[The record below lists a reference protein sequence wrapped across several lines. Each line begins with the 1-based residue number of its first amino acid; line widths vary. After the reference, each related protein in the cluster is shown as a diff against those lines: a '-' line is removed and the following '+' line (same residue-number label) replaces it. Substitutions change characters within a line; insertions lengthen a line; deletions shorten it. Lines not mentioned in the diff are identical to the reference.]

1 MSLTWT
7 VFEILGTVAFAF
19 SGATVGL
26 ARGMDVFGI
35 ALLSV
40 VTAVGGGILR
50 DVLAGIFPP
59 FALRGPDGIV
69 LALVT
74 AAAVCIGFRYFRGP
88 CRGRKLVL
96 FAYRVSDT
104 AGLAAFTVTGV
115 ITAIHSYP
123 GYRYVLPVLLGLIT
137 AVGGG
142 ILRDVLAQ
150 KVPVV
155 LYEDVYAMASVLGSG
170 VLLSAFCIRIQG
182 LHMHR
187 GAGSARYFFSA
198 SARSFSGGD
207 SIIPQ
212 GCTAAE
218 VDRRN
223 ESWQIVFDYL
233 TAGKSIFIIFINSEI
248 RGGGSW

>member
-1 MSLTWT
+1 MSLTWA

-19 SGATVGL
+19 SGAAVGL
-26 ARGMDVFGI
+26 TRGMDVFGI

-59 FALRGPDGIV
+59 FALCGPDGIIF
-69 LALVT
+69 ALMT
-74 AAAVCIGFRYFRGP
+74 AAAVCIGFRHFHIPR
-88 CRGRKLVL
+88 RGRKLVL

-115 ITAIHSYP
+115 MTAIDSYP

-155 LYEDVYAMASVLGSG
+155 LYEDVYAMASVFGGIVICVLYPLTGIVYASWG
-170 VLLSAFCIRIQG
+170 GFGAVLLLRICAI
-182 LHMHR
+182 LSVETLSSR
-187 GAGSARYFFSA
+187 KGARQRKWIAGMKAG
-198 SARSFSGGD
+198 RSFL
-207 SIIPQ
+207 I
-212 GCTAAE
+212 T
-218 VDRRN
+218 
-223 ESWQIVFDYL
+223 
-233 TAGKSIFIIFINSEI
+233 
-248 RGGGSW
+248 

>member
-1 MSLTWT
+1 MSLTWA

-19 SGATVGL
+19 SGAAVGL

-59 FALRGPDGIV
+59 FALCGPDGIIF
-69 LALVT
+69 ALMT
-74 AAAVCIGFRYFRGP
+74 AAAVCIGFRHFHIPR
-88 CRGRKLVL
+88 RGRKLVL

-115 ITAIHSYP
+115 M
-123 GYRYVLPVLLGLIT
+123 T

-155 LYEDVYAMASVLGSG
+155 LYEDVYAMASVFGGIVICVLYPLTGIVYASWGGFGAVLLLRICAILFGWRLYHPARTHGSG
-170 VLLSAFCIRIQG
+170 S
-182 LHMHR
+182 
-187 GAGSARYFFSA
+187 GSR
-198 SARSFSGGD
+198 
-207 SIIPQ
+207 
-212 GCTAAE
+212 E
-218 VDRRN
+218 
-223 ESWQIVFDYL
+223 
-233 TAGKSIFIIFINSEI
+233 
-248 RGGGSW
+248 

>member
-1 MSLTWT
+1 MSLTWA

-74 AAAVCIGFRYFRGP
+74 AAAVCIGFRHFHIPR
-88 CRGRKLVL
+88 RGRKLVL
-96 FAYRVSDT
+96 FAYR
-104 AGLAAFTVTGV
+104 
-115 ITAIHSYP
+115 
-123 GYRYVLPVLLGLIT
+123 VLLGLIT

-155 LYEDVYAMASVLGSG
+155 LYEDVYAMASVLGGIVICVLYPLTGIVYASWG
-170 VLLSAFCIRIQG
+170 GFGAVLLLRICAIIFG
-182 LHMHR
+182 WRLYR
-187 GAGSARYFFSA
+187 PARIH
-198 SARSFSGGD
+198 G
-207 SIIPQ
+207 
-212 GCTAAE
+212 
-218 VDRRN
+218 
-223 ESWQIVFDYL
+223 
-233 TAGKSIFIIFINSEI
+233 GKS
-248 RGGGSW
+248 GSRE

>member
-1 MSLTWT
+1 MSLTWA

-19 SGATVGL
+19 SGAAVGL

-88 CRGRKLVL
+88 RRGRKLVL

-123 GYRYVLPVLLGLIT
+123 GYRYVIPVLLGLIT
-137 AVGGG
+137 AVGAVFFVTCWRRKFLWYCMKMCMPW
-142 ILRDVLAQ
+142 LRC
-150 KVPVV
+150 
-155 LYEDVYAMASVLGSG
+155 SG
-170 VLLSAFCIRIQG
+170 VLLSASCIHSRG
-182 LHMHR
+182 LYMRH
-187 GAGSARYFFSA
+187 GADLARFFFSA

-212 GCTAAE
+212 GRTAAE
-218 VDRRN
+218 ADRGN
-223 ESWQIVFDYL
+223 ESRQIVFDHL
-233 TAGKSIFIIFINSEI
+233 TAGKSIFIISINGEI
-248 RGGGSW
+248 RGGSW

>member
-1 MSLTWT
+1 MSLTWA

-19 SGATVGL
+19 SGAAVGL

-59 FALRGPDGIV
+59 FALRGPDGIIF
-69 LALVT
+69 ALMT
-74 AAAVCIGFRYFRGP
+74 AAAVCIGFRHFHIPR
-88 CRGRKLVL
+88 RGRKLVL

-104 AGLAAFTVTGV
+104 AGLAAFTVTGAMA
-115 ITAIHSYP
+115 AIDSYP
-123 GYRYVLPVLLGLIT
+123 GYRYVLPVLIGLIT

-155 LYEDVYAMASVLGSG
+155 LYEDVYAMASVLGG
-170 VLLSAFCIRIQG
+170 YCYLRP
-182 LHMHR
+182 
-187 GAGSARYFFSA
+187 A
-198 SARSFSGGD
+198 SAHGDCICVMGRIWRGSSSPHLRDPFRVETLSSRKDARQRKWIAGMKAGRSFL
-207 SIIPQ
+207 I
-212 GCTAAE
+212 T
-218 VDRRN
+218 
-223 ESWQIVFDYL
+223 
-233 TAGKSIFIIFINSEI
+233 
-248 RGGGSW
+248 

>member
-1 MSLTWT
+1 MSLTWA

-19 SGATVGL
+19 SGAAVGL

-59 FALRGPDGIV
+59 FALRGPDGIIF
-69 LALVT
+69 ALMT
-74 AAAVCIGFRYFRGP
+74 AAAVCIGFRHFHIPR
-88 CRGRKLVL
+88 RGRKLVF

-104 AGLAAFTVTGV
+104 AGLAAFTVTGAM
-115 ITAIHSYP
+115 TAIDSYP

-155 LYEDVYAMASVLGSG
+155 LYEDVYAMASVVGGIVICVLYPLTGIVYASWGGFGAVLLLRICAILFGWRLYHPARTHGSG
-170 VLLSAFCIRIQG
+170 S
-182 LHMHR
+182 
-187 GAGSARYFFSA
+187 GSR
-198 SARSFSGGD
+198 
-207 SIIPQ
+207 
-212 GCTAAE
+212 E
-218 VDRRN
+218 
-223 ESWQIVFDYL
+223 
-233 TAGKSIFIIFINSEI
+233 
-248 RGGGSW
+248 

>member
-1 MSLTWT
+1 MSLTWA

-88 CRGRKLVL
+88 RRGRKLVL

-155 LYEDVYAMASVLGSG
+155 LYEDVYAMLRCSEVSSYAS
-170 VLLSAFCIRIQG
+170 CIRSRG
-182 LHMHR
+182 LYMRH
-187 GAGSARYFFSA
+187 GADLARYFFSA
-198 SARSFSGGD
+198 SARSFSVGGF
-207 SIIPQ
+207 IVPQ
-212 GCTAAE
+212 GYMAAKA
-218 VDRRN
+218 DRGNR
-223 ESWQIVFDYL
+223 SRQIVFDHL

-248 RGGGSW
+248 RGGLW

>member
-59 FALRGPDGIV
+59 FALRGPDGIIF
-69 LALVT
+69 ALMT
-74 AAAVCIGFRYFRGP
+74 AAAVCIGFRHFHIPR
-88 CRGRKLVL
+88 RGRKLVL

-115 ITAIHSYP
+115 ITAIYSYP

-155 LYEDVYAMASVLGSG
+155 LYEDVYAMASVIGGYCYLRSVSAYRDCICIVERVRRGTSSPHLRNHFWLEVVPSG
-170 VLLSAFCIRIQG
+170 KDTRQRKRI
-182 LHMHR
+182 
-187 GAGSARYFFSA
+187 AGMKAG
-198 SARSFSGGD
+198 RSFL
-207 SIIPQ
+207 I
-212 GCTAAE
+212 T
-218 VDRRN
+218 
-223 ESWQIVFDYL
+223 
-233 TAGKSIFIIFINSEI
+233 
-248 RGGGSW
+248 

>member
-1 MSLTWT
+1 MSLTWA

-88 CRGRKLVL
+88 RRGRKLVL

-155 LYEDVYAMASVLGSG
+155 LYEDVYAMASVLGGIVICVLYPLTGIVYASWG
-170 VLLSAFCIRIQG
+170 GFGAVLLLRICAIILG
-182 LHMHR
+182 WRLYR
-187 GAGSARYFFSA
+187 PARIH
-198 SARSFSGGD
+198 G
-207 SIIPQ
+207 
-212 GCTAAE
+212 
-218 VDRRN
+218 
-223 ESWQIVFDYL
+223 
-233 TAGKSIFIIFINSEI
+233 GKS
-248 RGGGSW
+248 GSRE

>member
-1 MSLTWT
+1 MSLTWA

-19 SGATVGL
+19 SGAAVGL

-74 AAAVCIGFRYFRGP
+74 AAAVCIGFRYFRRSR
-88 CRGRKLVL
+88 RGRKLVL

-142 ILRDVLAQ
+142 ILRDVLAR

-155 LYEDVYAMASVLGSG
+155 LYEDVYAMASVIGGIDICVLYPLTGIVYASWSG
-170 VLLSAFCIRIQG
+170 FGAVLLLRIC
-182 LHMHR
+182 
-187 GAGSARYFFSA
+187 A
-198 SARSFSGGD
+198 
-207 SIIPQ
+207 IIFGWRLYRPVRIH
-212 GCTAAE
+212 G
-218 VDRRN
+218 
-223 ESWQIVFDYL
+223 
-233 TAGKSIFIIFINSEI
+233 GKS
-248 RGGGSW
+248 GSRE

>member
-1 MSLTWT
+1 MSLTWA

-19 SGATVGL
+19 SGAAVGL
-26 ARGMDVFGI
+26 TRGMDVFGI

-59 FALRGPDGIV
+59 FALRGPDGIIF
-69 LALVT
+69 ALMT
-74 AAAVCIGFRYFRGP
+74 AAAVCIGFRHFHIPR
-88 CRGRKLVL
+88 RGRKLVL

-104 AGLAAFTVTGV
+104 AGLAAFTVTGAM
-115 ITAIHSYP
+115 TAIDSYP

-155 LYEDVYAMASVLGSG
+155 LYEDVYAMASVVGGIVICVLYPLTGDCICVMGRIRRGSSSPHLRDPFR
-170 VLLSAFCIRIQG
+170 VETLSSRK
-182 LHMHR
+182 
-187 GAGSARYFFSA
+187 GARQRKWIAGMKAG
-198 SARSFSGGD
+198 RSFL
-207 SIIPQ
+207 I
-212 GCTAAE
+212 T
-218 VDRRN
+218 
-223 ESWQIVFDYL
+223 
-233 TAGKSIFIIFINSEI
+233 
-248 RGGGSW
+248 

>member
-1 MSLTWT
+1 MSLTWA

-19 SGATVGL
+19 SGAAVGL

-59 FALRGPDGIV
+59 FALRGPDGIIF
-69 LALVT
+69 ALVT
-74 AAAVCIGFRYFRGP
+74 AAAVCIGFRYFRGSH
-88 CRGRKLVL
+88 RGRKLVL

-155 LYEDVYAMASVLGSG
+155 LYEDVYAMASVVGGIVICVLYPLTGIIYASWG
-170 VLLSAFCIRIQG
+170 GFGAVLLLRICAIIFG
-182 LHMHR
+182 WRLYR
-187 GAGSARYFFSA
+187 PARIH
-198 SARSFSGGD
+198 G
-207 SIIPQ
+207 
-212 GCTAAE
+212 
-218 VDRRN
+218 
-223 ESWQIVFDYL
+223 
-233 TAGKSIFIIFINSEI
+233 GKS
-248 RGGGSW
+248 GSRE

>member
-1 MSLTWT
+1 MSLTWA

-19 SGATVGL
+19 SGAAVGL

-59 FALRGPDGIV
+59 FALRGPDGIIF
-69 LALVT
+69 ALMT
-74 AAAVCIGFRYFRGP
+74 AAAVCI
-88 CRGRKLVL
+88 
-96 FAYRVSDT
+96 
-104 AGLAAFTVTGV
+104 
-115 ITAIHSYP
+115 

-155 LYEDVYAMASVLGSG
+155 LYEDVYAMASVVGGIVICVLYPLTGIVYASWSGFGAVLLLRICAILFGWRLYHPARAHGSG
-170 VLLSAFCIRIQG
+170 S
-182 LHMHR
+182 
-187 GAGSARYFFSA
+187 GS
-198 SARSFSGGD
+198 
-207 SIIPQ
+207 Q
-212 GCTAAE
+212 E
-218 VDRRN
+218 
-223 ESWQIVFDYL
+223 
-233 TAGKSIFIIFINSEI
+233 
-248 RGGGSW
+248 

>member
-1 MSLTWT
+1 MSLTWA

-19 SGATVGL
+19 SGAAVGL

-59 FALRGPDGIV
+59 FALRGPDGIIF
-69 LALVT
+69 ALMT
-74 AAAVCIGFRYFRGP
+74 AAAVCIGFRHFHIPR
-88 CRGRKLVL
+88 RGRKLVL

-104 AGLAAFTVTGV
+104 AGLAAFTVTGAM
-115 ITAIHSYP
+115 TAIDSYP

-155 LYEDVYAMASVLGSG
+155 LYEDVYAMASVGRYRYMRPVSAHGDCICVMGRIWRGSSSPHLRDPFQ
-170 VLLSAFCIRIQG
+170 VETLSSRK
-182 LHMHR
+182 
-187 GAGSARYFFSA
+187 GARQRKWIAGMKAG
-198 SARSFSGGD
+198 RSFL
-207 SIIPQ
+207 I
-212 GCTAAE
+212 T
-218 VDRRN
+218 
-223 ESWQIVFDYL
+223 
-233 TAGKSIFIIFINSEI
+233 
-248 RGGGSW
+248 

>member
-74 AAAVCIGFRYFRGP
+74 AAAVCI
-88 CRGRKLVL
+88 
-96 FAYRVSDT
+96 VSGISGDPV
-104 AGLAAFTVTGV
+104 GDGNLSFLLIAF
-115 ITAIHSYP
+115 P
-123 GYRYVLPVLLGLIT
+123 
-137 AVGGG
+137 
-142 ILRDVLAQ
+142 
-150 KVPVV
+150 
-155 LYEDVYAMASVLGSG
+155 
-170 VLLSAFCIRIQG
+170 IRQG
-182 LHMHR
+182 LPLSR
-187 GAGSARYFFSA
+187 
-198 SARSFSGGD
+198 
-207 SIIPQ
+207 
-212 GCTAAE
+212 
-218 VDRRN
+218 
-223 ESWQIVFDYL
+223 
-233 TAGKSIFIIFINSEI
+233 
-248 RGGGSW
+248 

>member
-88 CRGRKLVL
+88 HRGRKLVL

-142 ILRDVLAQ
+142 ILRVVLAQ

-155 LYEDVYAMASVLGSG
+155 LYEDVYAMASVLGGIVICVLYPLTGIVYASWG
-170 VLLSAFCIRIQG
+170 GFGAVLLLRICAIIFG
-182 LHMHR
+182 WRLYR
-187 GAGSARYFFSA
+187 PARIH
-198 SARSFSGGD
+198 G
-207 SIIPQ
+207 
-212 GCTAAE
+212 
-218 VDRRN
+218 
-223 ESWQIVFDYL
+223 
-233 TAGKSIFIIFINSEI
+233 GKS
-248 RGGGSW
+248 GSRE

>member
-19 SGATVGL
+19 SGAAVGL

-74 AAAVCIGFRYFRGP
+74 AAAVCIGFRHFHIPR
-88 CRGRKLVL
+88 RGRKLVL

-104 AGLAAFTVTGV
+104 AGLAAFTVTGAM
-115 ITAIHSYP
+115 TAIDSYP

-137 AVGGG
+137 AV
-142 ILRDVLAQ
+142 AQ

-155 LYEDVYAMASVLGSG
+155 LYEDVYAMASVVGGIVICVLYPLTGIVYASWGGFGAVLLLRICAILFGWRLYHPARTHGSG
-170 VLLSAFCIRIQG
+170 S
-182 LHMHR
+182 
-187 GAGSARYFFSA
+187 GSR
-198 SARSFSGGD
+198 
-207 SIIPQ
+207 
-212 GCTAAE
+212 E
-218 VDRRN
+218 
-223 ESWQIVFDYL
+223 
-233 TAGKSIFIIFINSEI
+233 
-248 RGGGSW
+248 

>member
-1 MSLTWT
+1 MSLTWA

-19 SGATVGL
+19 SEAAVGL

-59 FALRGPDGIV
+59 FALRGPDGIIF
-69 LALVT
+69 ALMT
-74 AAAVCIGFRYFRGP
+74 AAAVCIGFRHFHIPR
-88 CRGRKLVL
+88 RGRKLVL

-104 AGLAAFTVTGV
+104 AGLAAFTVTGAMA
-115 ITAIHSYP
+115 AIDSYP

-155 LYEDVYAMASVLGSG
+155 LYEDVYAMASVLGG
-170 VLLSAFCIRIQG
+170 IVICVLYPLTGIVYAPWGGFGAVLLLRICAIMSRPRASCGMSALRCCP
-182 LHMHR
+182 LPSPVCCS
-187 GAGSARYFFSA
+187 SAI
-198 SARSFSGGD
+198 ARRSSSHCLSRLRF
-207 SIIPQ
+207 
-212 GCTAAE
+212 
-218 VDRRN
+218 
-223 ESWQIVFDYL
+223 
-233 TAGKSIFIIFINSEI
+233 
-248 RGGGSW
+248 